1 MVNILMGK
9 LNMTA
14 GAQDQVGY
22 RCGSPGAPSL
32 QSAGEYGRFSPIIK
46 EF

>member
-14 GAQDQVGY
+14 GAPGQAGY
-22 RCGSPGAPSL
+22 RCGSPGGPSL